1 MQHSVIDSF
10 WAILLKFFHGCKPV
24 IVKPEKIFNEKHEE
38 ITSVNHAMMKFYF
51 QCNHKFPKNSI
62 IRKKVN

>member
-1 MQHSVIDSF
+1 MNS
-10 WAILLKFFHGCKPV
+10 
-24 IVKPEKIFNEKHEE
+24 NEKHEE